1 MLINFKPPKNFFN
14 DGTIILAGAGPGD
27 PKLLTLK
34 VYQAIKM
41 ADVIIYD
48 ALVGKDIICLAK
60 NKCKLIFAGKLS
72 NNKSCSQEDII
83 SWMKS
88 YSKLNKKVLRLK
100 GGDPSIFGRGA
111 EELQAL
117 KKVKISIKVF
127 SGITAGQ
134 EALKKLKIS
143 YFNNETKSFSL
154 ITGHRAIINKKE
166 INFKKLSAYEGRI
179 IIYMGLSHLNN
190 IANKLIN
197 FGKCENTSVKIIT
210 NISLKNERIFTT
222 KLKNCVLEKN
232 KFGLKPPAIIII
244 N

>member
-1 MLINFKPPKNFFN
+1 MLINYKPPKNFFN

-27 PKLLTLK
+27 PKLLTFK

-60 NKCKLIFAGKLS
+60 KKCKLIFAGKLS

-117 KKVKISIKVF
+117 KKSENKHKSFFWNHSWSRSIKK
-127 SGITAGQ
+127 T
-134 EALKKLKIS
+134 
-143 YFNNETKSFSL
+143 
-154 ITGHRAIINKKE
+154 
-166 INFKKLSAYEGRI
+166 
-179 IIYMGLSHLNN
+179 
-190 IANKLIN
+190 
-197 FGKCENTSVKIIT
+197 
-210 NISLKNERIFTT
+210 
-222 KLKNCVLEKN
+222 
-232 KFGLKPPAIIII
+232 
-244 N
+244 